1 MATDILPAEIKTGL
15 LTEIQPIQNKK
26 DEHEDIHS
34 TSLLDI
40 FLLLL
45 YMHCVQWVI
54 YMHCVQWVIKFSG
67 QTTHQCV
74 FGSV

>member
-15 LTEIQPIQNKK
+15 LTEIQHIQNKK

-54 YMHCVQWVIKFSG
+54 KFSG